1 MPRKTVKK
9 QTLPVEPK
17 PVNEALLVQEEPIEA
32 QLFVG
37 DAELRNL
44 LHSLHPPKGIFGSA
58 LWDGKGV
65 PEDKRSLVVNRIMRS
80 LKKGGVLYIPAKFA
94 ELPAVRGYET
104 HPAAMGYVWLQA

>member
-1 MPRKTVKK
+1 M
-9 QTLPVEPK
+9 
-17 PVNEALLVQEEPIEA
+17 QEEPIEA

-37 DAELRNL
+37 DAELQDL
-44 LHSLHPPKGIFGSA
+44 LHSLYPPKGIYDSA